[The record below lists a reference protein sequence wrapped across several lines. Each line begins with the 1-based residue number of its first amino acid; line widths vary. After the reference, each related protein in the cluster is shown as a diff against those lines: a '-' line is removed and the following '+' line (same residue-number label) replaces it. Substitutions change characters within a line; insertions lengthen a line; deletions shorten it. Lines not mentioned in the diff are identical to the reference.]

1 MDGMGGLGRLGK
13 WVGCGRR
20 IASHTGFFFVFYVRL
35 LVDVCVVITYVSI
48 SIIHL
53 C

>member
-20 IASHTGFFFVFYVRL
+20 IASHTGFFVFYFRL
-35 LVDVCVVITYVSI
+35 LVDVCVVITYVSK
-48 SIIHL
+48 SIIRL